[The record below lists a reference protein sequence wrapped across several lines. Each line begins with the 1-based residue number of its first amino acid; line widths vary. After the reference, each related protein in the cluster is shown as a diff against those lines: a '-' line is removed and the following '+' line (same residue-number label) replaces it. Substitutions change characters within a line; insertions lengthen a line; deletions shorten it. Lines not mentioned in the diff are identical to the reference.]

1 LREQGAPVNL
11 LTARAT
17 IVSTILHL
25 KPIIFEHKF
34 KDGSRFRVSDSF
46 VRKFLHGV
54 MSWSIRQATQAAQKL
69 PKNWEDQCEK
79 SFFRK
84 AYSIKEMDIPIELYV
99 NSDQTQ
105 VVYAPGNRMTW
116 TSTGSKQVAIVG
128 MDEKRAFT
136 LMVSVA
142 ADGTLLPFQAIY
154 QGLTKLSLPKAD
166 SPNYD
171 EAIEAGFKLEFS
183 GTKTY
188 WSNQKTMR
196 SFVDNILAP
205 YLANKKIELS
215 LPPSQKSLWQIDV
228 WSVHRS
234 AEFRNWMSEKHP
246 SIVVDFVPGG
256 CTGVHQPCDVGI
268 QRPLKLSMRK
278 SYHEDVVNEF
288 LSQLEAGNSAPTL
301 KDTLGVL
308 RDRSVRWMSNAYNT
322 INNKKLVSKVQLIFQ
337 SKLILLKCPFIRL
350 LKVALFV
357 SGTCPIAA

>member
-46 VRKFLHGV
+46 VQKFLHGV

-288 LSQLEAGNSAPTL
+288 LSQLEKGNSAPTL

-308 RDRSVRWMSNAYNT
+308 RDRSIRWMSNAYNA

-337 SKLILLKCPFIRL
+337 SKLILLKFPFIRL
-350 LKVALFV
+350 LKAVLFA